1 MPTFPLLTLLEVL
14 ATQLHERKQEPSE
27 LGKKKEHELYCK
39 GHDDIPRKTWRIN
52 DKTNIIQKFSKY
64 LISELLHPQI

>member
-39 GHDDIPRKTWRIN
+39 GHDDIPRKPG
-52 DKTNIIQKFSKY
+52 
-64 LISELLHPQI
+64 E